1 MDSSEDLE
9 RGRKSSDD
17 VVVVEDAGGSVNN
30 ASSSSSA
37 GSVRPKKTR
46 NSVATSI

>member
-37 GSVRPKKTR
+37 GRDRPKKTR
-46 NSVATSI
+46 NIVATSI

>member
-37 GSVRPKKTR
+37 GRGRPKKTR